1 MRMSQI
7 VTLHHPVVGVL
18 RQRFKMIFK
27 KLNLK
32 KYTFIFFTFFLSSA
46 SFGVQN
52 ELGEDLKGE
61 CIATLPDQSRSEL
74 LDIKLDLED
83 LEAEDSSGTTET
95 KSK

>member
-1 MRMSQI
+1 
-7 VTLHHPVVGVL
+7 
-18 RQRFKMIFK
+18 MIFK

-32 KYTFIFFTFFLSSA
+32 NYILIFFTLILSSI
-46 SFGVQN
+46 SFGAQN
-52 ELGEDLKGE
+52 GLGEDLKGE

-83 LEAEDSSGTTET
+83 SDFEDSSGTTET